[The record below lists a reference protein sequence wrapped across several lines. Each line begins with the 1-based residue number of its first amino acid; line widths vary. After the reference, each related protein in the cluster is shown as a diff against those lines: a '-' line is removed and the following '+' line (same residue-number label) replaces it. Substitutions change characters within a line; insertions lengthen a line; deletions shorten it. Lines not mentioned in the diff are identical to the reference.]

1 MASDPG
7 NRKNEM
13 TEKHLMRPS
22 MPVSQRAKQF
32 MPFAAVTGLDD
43 ALRRK
48 ERELGLS
55 ERPDVTDEDAA
66 AINERLAFLGKG
78 EEVGIVYY
86 CAGEYETAEGIV
98 RSVDTAFRRIAL
110 EEADDSQGSQTVRK
124 RNVIEI
130 DMEDIIE
137 IRTEQSG
144 ERR

>member
-1 MASDPG
+1 
-7 NRKNEM
+7 
-13 TEKHLMRPS
+13 

-32 MPFAAVTGLDD
+32 MPFAAVTGLDE

-137 IRTEQSG
+137 IRTEQSE

>member
-32 MPFAAVTGLDD
+32 MPFAAVTGLDE

-98 RSVDTAFRRIAL
+98 RSVDTAFRRIVV

>member
-1 MASDPG
+1 MASDPE
-7 NRKNEM
+7 NRKTEM
-13 TEKHLMRPS
+13 TQKHMMRPS

-66 AINERLAFLGKG
+66 AINERLALLEKG
-78 EEVGIVYY
+78 EEVSIIYY

-98 RSVDTAFRRIAL
+98 CSVDTAFRRIAL
-110 EEADDSQGSQTVRK
+110 EEADDGQGSQTVKK

-137 IRTEQSG
+137 IRTEQFG

>member
-1 MASDPG
+1 MAQTHAQY
-7 NRKNEM
+7 RKYG
-13 TEKHLMRPS
+13 T
-22 MPVSQRAKQF
+22 QF
-32 MPFAAVTGLDD
+32 PYHILTHARIGRLSGAGRYDD

-66 AINERLAFLGKG
+66 AINERLALLEKG
-78 EEVGIVYY
+78 EEVSIIYY

-110 EEADDSQGSQTVRK
+110 EEADDGQGSQTVK
-124 RNVIEI
+124 KNVIEI

-137 IRTEQSG
+137 IRTEQFG

>member
-1 MASDPG
+1 
-7 NRKNEM
+7 
-13 TEKHLMRPS
+13 

-32 MPFAAVTGLDD
+32 MPFAAVTGLDE

-98 RSVDTAFRRIAL
+98 RSVDTAFRRIVV